1 MKQVY
6 LKVGESVK
14 RIAIVT
20 DSAASV
26 PPELA
31 REVELEIVP
40 VGIQIDNQFH
50 REGLDLSPEEFYAQ
64 LEEKENITTS
74 QPSPGDFL
82 DIYTRLVDRAKEII
96 SIHVT
101 SRQSGTVQVARL
113 LKEHIP
119 IPITVVDS
127 ESASMGQGF
136 AALAAARAA
145 PLGKGREEIL
155 EIIERVKEK
164 TTVFVAVPTLKY
176 LARSGKVSRVQAMVA
191 SLLTIKPILG
201 IKDGLVQAVD
211 KKRSYR
217 QALQRMIALVEER
230 FPSERLTVAVL
241 HSNARDKA
249 EEFKQRVEERLR
261 CAQVFVTEMGA
272 SLAVHGGQGM
282 LGIAACPAD
291 EL

>member
-1 MKQVY
+1 M
-6 LKVGESVK
+6 K

-31 REVELEIVP
+31 REVGLEIVP
-40 VGIQIDNQFH
+40 MGIQIGNQFL
-50 REGLDLSPEEFYAQ
+50 REGIDMTTEEFYRQ

-82 DIYTRLVDRAKEII
+82 DVYNRLVSKAKEII

-101 SRQSGTVQVARL
+101 SKQSGTVRVAEL

-119 IPITVVDS
+119 VRITVVDS

-136 AALAAARAA
+136 IALAAARAA
-145 PLGKGREEIL
+145 LLGKSREEIL
-155 EIIERVKEK
+155 EIIKRAKEK
-164 TTVFVAVPTLKY
+164 VAVFVAVPTMKY
-176 LARSGKVSRVQAMVA
+176 LARSGKVSRLQAMVA

-201 IKDGLVQAVD
+201 VKDGLVQAID
-211 KKRSYR
+211 KKRSYE
-217 QALQRMIALVEER
+217 QALQRLIDLVEER
-230 FPSERLTVAVL
+230 FPTEKLTIAVL
-241 HSNARDKA
+241 HSNALTMAEDFKEKVKA
-249 EEFKQRVEERLR
+249 RLR
-261 CAQVFVTEMGA
+261 SAQVFIAEMGA

-282 LGIAACPAD
+282 LGIAACSLD
-291 EL
+291 SGQ

>member
-1 MKQVY
+1 M
-6 LKVGESVK
+6 K

-31 REVELEIVP
+31 REVGLEIVP
-40 VGIQIDNQFH
+40 MGIQIGNQFL
-50 REGLDLSPEEFYAQ
+50 REGIDMTTEEFYRQ

-82 DIYTRLVDRAKEII
+82 DVYNRLVGKAKEII

-101 SRQSGTVQVARL
+101 SKQSGTVRVAEL

-119 IPITVVDS
+119 IRITVVDS

-136 AALAAARAA
+136 IALAAARAA
-145 PLGKGREEIL
+145 LLGKSREEIL
-155 EIIERVKEK
+155 EIIKRAKEK
-164 TTVFVAVPTLKY
+164 VAVFVAVPTMKY
-176 LARSGKVSRVQAMVA
+176 LARSGKVSRLQAMVA

-201 IKDGLVQAVD
+201 VKDGLVQAID
-211 KKRSYR
+211 KKRSYE
-217 QALQRMIALVEER
+217 QALQRLIDLVEER
-230 FPSERLTVAVL
+230 FPTEKLTIAVL
-241 HSNARDKA
+241 HSNALTMAEDFKEKVKA
-249 EEFKQRVEERLR
+249 RLR
-261 CAQVFVTEMGA
+261 SAQVFIAEMGA

-282 LGIAACPAD
+282 LGIAACSLD
-291 EL
+291 SGQ

>member
-1 MKQVY
+1 M
-6 LKVGESVK
+6 K

-40 VGIQIDNQFH
+40 VGIQIDNQFL
-50 REGLDLSPEEFYAQ
+50 REGLDLTPEEFYAQ
-64 LEEKENITTS
+64 LEEKESLTTS

-82 DIYTRLVDRAKEII
+82 AIYNKLVDRAKEII
-96 SIHVT
+96 SIHIT
-101 SRQSGTVQVARL
+101 GRQSGTVQVAEL

-136 AALAAARAA
+136 AALAAAKAA
-145 PLGKGREEIL
+145 LKGKSREEIL
-155 EIIERVKEK
+155 EIIERVKKK
-164 TTVFVAVPTLKY
+164 TAVFVAVPTLKY
-176 LARSGKVSRVQAMVA
+176 LARSGKVSRMQAMVA

-201 IKDGLVQAVD
+201 IRDGLVQVVD
-211 KKRSYR
+211 KKRSYG
-217 QALQRMIALVEER
+217 QALQRMISLVEER

-241 HSNARDKA
+241 HSNAPEKA
-249 EEFKQRVEERLR
+249 EEFKQKVEERLR
-261 CAQVFVTEMGA
+261 CAKVFIAEMGA
-272 SLAVHGGQGM
+272 ALAVHGGQGM
-282 LGIAACPAD
+282 LGIAACAAD

>member
-1 MKQVY
+1 M
-6 LKVGESVK
+6 K
-14 RIAIVT
+14 RITIVT

-40 VGIQIDNQFH
+40 VGIQIDNQFL
-50 REGLDLSPEEFYAQ
+50 REGLDLTPEEFYAQ
-64 LEEKENITTS
+64 LEEKEGLTTS

-82 DIYTRLVDRAKEII
+82 AIYNKLVDRAKEII
-96 SIHVT
+96 SIHIT
-101 SRQSGTVQVARL
+101 GRQSGTVQVAEL

-136 AALAAARAA
+136 AALAAAKAA
-145 PLGKGREEIL
+145 LKGKSREEIL
-155 EIIERVKEK
+155 EIIERVKKK
-164 TTVFVAVPTLKY
+164 TAVFVAVPTLKY
-176 LARSGKVSRVQAMVA
+176 LARSGKVSRMQAMVA

-201 IKDGLVQAVD
+201 IRDGLVQVVD
-211 KKRSYR
+211 KKRSYG
-217 QALQRMIALVEER
+217 QALQRMISLVEER

-241 HSNARDKA
+241 HSNAPEKA
-249 EEFKQRVEERLR
+249 EEFKQKVEERLR
-261 CAQVFVTEMGA
+261 CAKVFIAEMGA
-272 SLAVHGGQGM
+272 ALAVHGGQGM
-282 LGIAACPAD
+282 LGIAACAAD

>member
-1 MKQVY
+1 MKD
-6 LKVGESVK
+6 
-14 RIAIVT
+14 IAIVT

-26 PPELA
+26 PLELA

-40 VGIQIDNQFH
+40 VGIQIDNHFH
-50 REGLDLSPEEFYAQ
+50 REGLDITPEEFYAQ
-64 LEEKENITTS
+64 LAEKENITTS

-82 DIYTRLVDRAKEII
+82 DIYNRLVGKAKEII
-96 SIHVT
+96 SIHIT
-101 SRQSGTVQVARL
+101 SRQSGTVQVAEL

-145 PLGKGREEIL
+145 LRGKNREEIL
-155 EIIERVKEK
+155 EIIERVKQK
-164 TTVFVAVPTLKY
+164 TAVFVAVPTLKY

-191 SLLTIKPILG
+191 TLLTIKPILG
-201 IKDGLVQAVD
+201 VKDGLVQTVD
-211 KKRSYR
+211 KKRSYS

-230 FPSERLTVAVL
+230 FPTEKLAVAVL
-241 HSNARDKA
+241 HSNALEKA
-249 EEFKQRVEERLR
+249 GEFKQEIEGRLR
-261 CAQVFVTEMGA
+261 CAQVFIAEMGA
-272 SLAVHGGQGM
+272 SLAVHGGEGM
-282 LGIAACPAD
+282 LGIAACAAD

>member
-1 MKQVY
+1 M
-6 LKVGESVK
+6 K

-31 REVELEIVP
+31 KEVELEIVP

-50 REGLDLSPEEFYAQ
+50 REGLDITPEKFYAQ
-64 LEEKENITTS
+64 LEKKENITTS

-82 DIYTRLVDRAKEII
+82 EIYNRLVDKAKEII
-96 SIHVT
+96 SIHIT
-101 SRQSGTVQVARL
+101 SRQSGTVQVAEL

-145 PLGKGREEIL
+145 LRGKSREEIL
-155 EIIERVKEK
+155 EIIERVKRK

-201 IKDGLVQAVD
+201 VRDGLVQAVD
-211 KKRSYR
+211 KKRSYG

-230 FPSERLTVAVL
+230 FPTEKLTIAVL
-241 HSNARDKA
+241 HSNAPEKA
-249 EEFKQRVEERLR
+249 EEFKQKVEERLR
-261 CAQVFVTEMGA
+261 CAQVFIAEMGA

-282 LGIAACPAD
+282 LGIAACAAD

>member
-1 MKQVY
+1 M
-6 LKVGESVK
+6 K

-31 REVELEIVP
+31 REVGLEIVP
-40 VGIQIDNQFH
+40 MGIQIGNQFL
-50 REGLDLSPEEFYAQ
+50 REGIDITTEEFYRQ

-82 DIYTRLVDRAKEII
+82 AIYNKLVNKAKEII
-96 SIHVT
+96 SIHIT
-101 SRQSGTVQVARL
+101 SRQSGTVGVAEL
-113 LKEHIP
+113 VKKDIP

-136 AALAAARAA
+136 VALAAARAA
-145 PLGKGREEIL
+145 LRGKSREEIL
-155 EIIERVKEK
+155 EIIERVKQK

-176 LARSGKVSRVQAMVA
+176 LARSGKVSRVQAKVA
-191 SLLTIKPILG
+191 SLLTIKPILSV
-201 IKDGLVQAVD
+201 KNGLVQAVD
-211 KKRSYR
+211 KKRSYG
-217 QALQRMIALVEER
+217 QALQRMIALVEKR
-230 FPSERLTVAVL
+230 FPTEKLTIAVL
-241 HSNARDKA
+241 HSNAPEKA
-249 EEFKQRVEERLR
+249 EEFKQIVEERLR
-261 CAQVFVTEMGA
+261 CAQVFIAEMGA

-282 LGIAACPAD
+282 LGIAACAAD

>member
-1 MKQVY
+1 M
-6 LKVGESVK
+6 K

-20 DSAASV
+20 DSAESV

-31 REVELEIVP
+31 KEVGLKIVP
-40 VGIQIDNQFH
+40 VGVQIDNQFH
-50 REGLDLSPEEFYAQ
+50 REGLDLTFEEFYAH
-64 LEEKENITTS
+64 LEEKESITTS

-82 DIYTRLVDRAKEII
+82 ATYNRIVGKAKEII
-96 SIHVT
+96 SIHIT
-101 SRQSGTVQVARL
+101 SRQSGTVQVAEL

-145 PLGKGREEIL
+145 LRGKSREEIL
-155 EIIERVKEK
+155 EIVERVKRK
-164 TTVFVAVPTLKY
+164 TAVFVAVPTLKY

-201 IKDGLVQAVD
+201 VKDGLVQAVD
-211 KKRSYR
+211 KKRTYG
-217 QALQRMIALVEER
+217 QALQRMITLVEER
-230 FPSERLTVAVL
+230 FPTETLTVAVL
-241 HSNARDKA
+241 HSNALEKA
-249 EEFKQRVEERLR
+249 EEFKQKVEERLH
-261 CAQVFVTEMGA
+261 CAQVFIAEMGA

-282 LGIAACPAD
+282 LGIAACAAD
-291 EL
+291 EP

>member
-1 MKQVY
+1 M
-6 LKVGESVK
+6 K

-40 VGIQIDNQFH
+40 VGIQIDNQFR
-50 REGLDLSPEEFYAQ
+50 REGLDITPEEFYTQ
-64 LEEKENITTS
+64 LEAKENITTS

-82 DIYTRLVDRAKEII
+82 DIYNRLVDKAKEII
-96 SIHVT
+96 SIHIT
-101 SRQSGTVQVARL
+101 SKQSGTVQVAEL

-119 IPITVVDS
+119 IPITVIDS

-145 PLGKGREEIL
+145 LRGKSREEIL
-155 EIIERVKEK
+155 EIIERVKQK
-164 TTVFVAVPTLKY
+164 TAVFVAVPTLKY

-201 IKDGLVQAVD
+201 IRDGLVQAVD
-211 KKRSYR
+211 KKRTYA
-217 QALQRMIALVEER
+217 QALQRMIGLVEER
-230 FPSERLTVAVL
+230 FPTEKLTVAVL
-241 HSNARDKA
+241 HSNALEKA
-249 EEFKQRVEERLR
+249 EEFKQKVEERLR
-261 CAQVFVTEMGA
+261 CAQVFIAEMGA

-282 LGIAACPAD
+282 LGIAACASD

>member
-1 MKQVY
+1 M
-6 LKVGESVK
+6 K

-50 REGLDLSPEEFYAQ
+50 REGLDITPEEFYAK
-64 LEEKENITTS
+64 LEGRENITTS
-74 QPSPGDFL
+74 LPSPGDFL
-82 DIYTRLVDRAKEII
+82 DVYNRLVGKAKEII

-101 SRQSGTVQVARL
+101 SRQSGTVQGAEL

-145 PLGKGREEIL
+145 LRGKGREEIL
-155 EIIERVKEK
+155 EIIERVKQK

-201 IKDGLVQAVD
+201 VRDGLVQTVD
-211 KKRSYR
+211 KKRTYD
-217 QALQRMIALVEER
+217 QALRRMIVLVEER
-230 FPSERLTVAVL
+230 FPTEKLAVAVL
-241 HSNARDKA
+241 HSNALEKA
-249 EEFKQRVEERLR
+249 EEFKQNVETHLR
-261 CAQVFVTEMGA
+261 CTQVFIAEMGA

-282 LGIAACPAD
+282 LGIAACAVD
-291 EL
+291 DI

>member
-1 MKQVY
+1 M
-6 LKVGESVK
+6 K

-40 VGIQIDNQFH
+40 VGIQIDNQFL
-50 REGLDLSPEEFYAQ
+50 REGLDLTPEEFYAQ
-64 LEEKENITTS
+64 LEEKESLTTS

-82 DIYTRLVDRAKEII
+82 AIYNKLVDRAKEII
-96 SIHVT
+96 SIHIT
-101 SRQSGTVQVARL
+101 GRQSGTVQVAEL

-136 AALAAARAA
+136 AALAAAKAA
-145 PLGKGREEIL
+145 LKGKSREEIL
-155 EIIERVKEK
+155 EIIERVKKK
-164 TTVFVAVPTLKY
+164 TAVFVAVPTLKY
-176 LARSGKVSRVQAMVA
+176 LARSGKVSRMQAMVA

-201 IKDGLVQAVD
+201 IRDGLVQVVD
-211 KKRSYR
+211 KKRSYG
-217 QALQRMIALVEER
+217 QALQRMISLVEER

-241 HSNARDKA
+241 HSNAPEKA
-249 EEFKQRVEERLR
+249 EEYKQKVEERLR
-261 CAQVFVTEMGA
+261 CAKVFIAEMGA
-272 SLAVHGGQGM
+272 ALAVHGGQGM
-282 LGIAACPAD
+282 LGIAACAAD

>member
-1 MKQVY
+1 M
-6 LKVGESVK
+6 K

-50 REGLDLSPEEFYAQ
+50 REGVDITPEEFYAH
-64 LEEKENITTS
+64 LEEKENLTTS

-82 DIYTRLVDRAKEII
+82 AIYNKLVDKAKEII
-96 SIHVT
+96 SIHIT
-101 SRQSGTVQVARL
+101 SRQSGTVQVAEL
-113 LKEHIP
+113 VKEHIP

-145 PLGKGREEIL
+145 LRGKSREEIL
-155 EIIERVKEK
+155 QIIERVKQR
-164 TTVFVAVPTLKY
+164 TAVFVAVPTLKY

-201 IKDGLVQAVD
+201 VKDGLVQTVD
-211 KKRSYR
+211 KKRSYG
-217 QALQRMIALVEER
+217 QALQRMISLVEER
-230 FPSERLTVAVL
+230 FPTEKLTVAVL
-241 HSNARDKA
+241 HSNAREKA
-249 EEFKQRVEERLR
+249 EEFKQNVEERLR
-261 CAQVFVTEMGA
+261 CAQVFIAEMGA

-282 LGIAACPAD
+282 LGIAACAAD

>member
-1 MKQVY
+1 M
-6 LKVGESVK
+6 K

-31 REVELEIVP
+31 KEVELEIVP

-50 REGLDLSPEEFYAQ
+50 REGLDITPEEFYAQ
-64 LEEKENITTS
+64 LEKKENITTS

-82 DIYTRLVDRAKEII
+82 EIYNRLVDKAKEII
-96 SIHVT
+96 SIHIT
-101 SRQSGTVQVARL
+101 SRQSGTVQVAEL

-145 PLGKGREEIL
+145 LRGKSREEIL
-155 EIIERVKEK
+155 EIIERVKRK

-201 IKDGLVQAVD
+201 VRDGLVQAVD
-211 KKRSYR
+211 KKRSYG

-230 FPSERLTVAVL
+230 FPTEKLTIAVL
-241 HSNARDKA
+241 HSNAPEKA
-249 EEFKQRVEERLR
+249 EEFKQKVEERLR
-261 CAQVFVTEMGA
+261 CAQVFIAEMGG

-282 LGIAACPAD
+282 LGIAACAAD

>member
-1 MKQVY
+1 M
-6 LKVGESVK
+6 K

-40 VGIQIDNQFH
+40 VGIQIDNQFR
-50 REGLDLSPEEFYAQ
+50 REGLDITPEEFYTQ
-64 LEEKENITTS
+64 LEAKENITTS

-82 DIYTRLVDRAKEII
+82 DIYNRLVDKAKEII
-96 SIHVT
+96 SIHIT
-101 SRQSGTVQVARL
+101 SKQSGTVQVAEL

-119 IPITVVDS
+119 IPITVIDS

-145 PLGKGREEIL
+145 LRGKSREEIL
-155 EIIERVKEK
+155 EIIERVKQK
-164 TTVFVAVPTLKY
+164 TAVFVAVPTLKY

-201 IKDGLVQAVD
+201 IRDGLVQAVE
-211 KKRSYR
+211 KKRTYA
-217 QALQRMIALVEER
+217 QALQRMIGLVEER
-230 FPSERLTVAVL
+230 FPTEKLTVAVL
-241 HSNARDKA
+241 HSNALEKA
-249 EEFKQRVEERLR
+249 EEFKQKVEERLR
-261 CAQVFVTEMGA
+261 CAQVFIAEMGA

-282 LGIAACPAD
+282 LGIAACASD

>member
-145 PLGKGREEIL
+145 LLGKGREEIL

-249 EEFKQRVEERLR
+249 CLLYTSR
-261 CAQVFVTEMGA
+261 CV
-272 SLAVHGGQGM
+272 
-282 LGIAACPAD
+282 
-291 EL
+291 

>member
-1 MKQVY
+1 M
-6 LKVGESVK
+6 K

-40 VGIQIDNQFH
+40 VGIQIDNQFL
-50 REGLDLSPEEFYAQ
+50 REGLDLTPEEFYAQ
-64 LEEKENITTS
+64 LEEKEGLTTS

-82 DIYTRLVDRAKEII
+82 AIYNKLVDRAKEII
-96 SIHVT
+96 SIHIT
-101 SRQSGTVQVARL
+101 GRQSGTVQVAEL

-136 AALAAARAA
+136 AALAAAKAA
-145 PLGKGREEIL
+145 LKGKSREEIL
-155 EIIERVKEK
+155 EIIERVKKK
-164 TTVFVAVPTLKY
+164 TAVFVAVPTLKY
-176 LARSGKVSRVQAMVA
+176 LARSGKVSRMQAMVA

-201 IKDGLVQAVD
+201 IRDGLVQVVD
-211 KKRSYR
+211 KKRSYG
-217 QALQRMIALVEER
+217 QALQRMISLVEER

-241 HSNARDKA
+241 HSNAPDKA
-249 EEFKQRVEERLR
+249 EEYKQKVEERLR
-261 CAQVFVTEMGA
+261 CAKVFIAEMGA
-272 SLAVHGGQGM
+272 ALAVHGGQGM
-282 LGIAACPAD
+282 LGIAACAAD

>member
-1 MKQVY
+1 M
-6 LKVGESVK
+6 K

-31 REVELEIVP
+31 KEVELEIVP

-50 REGLDLSPEEFYAQ
+50 REGLDITPEEFYAQ
-64 LEEKENITTS
+64 LEKKENITTS

-82 DIYTRLVDRAKEII
+82 EIYNRLVDKAKEII
-96 SIHVT
+96 SIHIT
-101 SRQSGTVQVARL
+101 SRQSGTVQVAEL

-145 PLGKGREEIL
+145 LRGKSREEIL
-155 EIIERVKEK
+155 EIIERVKRK

-201 IKDGLVQAVD
+201 VRDGLVQAVD
-211 KKRSYR
+211 KKRSYG

-230 FPSERLTVAVL
+230 FPTEKLTIAVL
-241 HSNARDKA
+241 HSNAPEKA
-249 EEFKQRVEERLR
+249 EEFKQKVEERLR
-261 CAQVFVTEMGA
+261 CAQVFIAEMGA

-282 LGIAACPAD
+282 LGIAACAAD

>member
-1 MKQVY
+1 
-6 LKVGESVK
+6 VK

-40 VGIQIDNQFH
+40 VGIQIDNQFR
-50 REGLDLSPEEFYAQ
+50 REGLDITPEEFYTQ
-64 LEEKENITTS
+64 LEAKENITTS

-82 DIYTRLVDRAKEII
+82 DIYNRLVDKAKEII
-96 SIHVT
+96 SIHIT
-101 SRQSGTVQVARL
+101 SKQSGTVQVAEL

-119 IPITVVDS
+119 IPITVIDS

-145 PLGKGREEIL
+145 LRGKSREEIL
-155 EIIERVKEK
+155 EIIERVKQK
-164 TTVFVAVPTLKY
+164 TAVFVAVPTLKY

-201 IKDGLVQAVD
+201 IRDGLVQAVD
-211 KKRSYR
+211 KKRTYA
-217 QALQRMIALVEER
+217 QALQRMIGLVEER
-230 FPSERLTVAVL
+230 FPTEKLTVAVL
-241 HSNARDKA
+241 HSNALEKA
-249 EEFKQRVEERLR
+249 EEFKQKVEERLR
-261 CAQVFVTEMGA
+261 CAQVFIAEMGA

-282 LGIAACPAD
+282 LGIAACASD